1 MVANHKQSNR
11 KILPKNDGIL
21 LQSNKNNDN
30 KSVRNGQNF
39 KWRNILYN
47 NLTTMWVKKVAP
59 PPLKLF
65 AIFSLM
71 VNLCKWKLPWLLH
84 KHIAKFTPILVH
96 LSEYLYD
103 L

>member
-39 KWRNILYN
+39 K
-47 NLTTMWVKKVAP
+47 
-59 PPLKLF
+59 
-65 AIFSLM
+65 
-71 VNLCKWKLPWLLH
+71 
-84 KHIAKFTPILVH
+84 
-96 LSEYLYD
+96 
-103 L
+103 